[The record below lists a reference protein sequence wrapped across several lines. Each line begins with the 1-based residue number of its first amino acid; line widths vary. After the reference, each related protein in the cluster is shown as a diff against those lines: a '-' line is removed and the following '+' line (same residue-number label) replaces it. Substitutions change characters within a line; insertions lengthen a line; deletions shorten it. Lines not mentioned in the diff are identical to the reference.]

1 MGISHESIPRQL
13 SVGMQKNTTTHEL
26 GKHDIYLFNACNAFS
41 RTSDFSNTGDSLSH
55 LDHLEDVGSLQAAD
69 EENRKI
75 IKVPEGVVVGLWKSM
90 FMGI

>member
-1 MGISHESIPRQL
+1 M
-13 SVGMQKNTTTHEL
+13 
-26 GKHDIYLFNACNAFS
+26 FNACNACS

-55 LDHLEDVGSLQAAD
+55 LDHLEDVVLQAAD

-75 IKVPEGVVVGLWKSM
+75 IKVPKVVVVGLWKAI